1 MKTRKF
7 YETYWKDYG
16 DMVRFED
23 FRQMLGGIG
32 MFRHSGFFKRKP

>member
-7 YETYWKDYG
+7 YETHWKDYG

-32 MFRHSGFFKRKP
+32 ARAL